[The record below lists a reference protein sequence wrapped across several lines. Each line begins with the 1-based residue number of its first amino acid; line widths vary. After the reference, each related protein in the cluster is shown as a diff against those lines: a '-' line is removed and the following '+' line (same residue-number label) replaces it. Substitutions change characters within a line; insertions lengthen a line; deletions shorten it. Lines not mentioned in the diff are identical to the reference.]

1 MTERV
6 ALVTGGSEGLGA
18 ACVRQLLAKGWR
30 VASLSLTASA
40 PDGALAIAGDVT
52 SPDARRRAVAL
63 TVERFGRIDLLINN
77 AAVGLYAPPSTVDV
91 ELAKRLFDVNVFGAL
106 AMAQD
111 VVPTMMR
118 QGGGTIVNVGS
129 VGGLVSLPWA
139 VVYCASK
146 FALHAI
152 DDSLYRELRP
162 RGIRVIKICPGI
174 IATRFRQN
182 VLSGSAP
189 VRVAAIDRVVTPDS
203 VAAAIVRAVERGR
216 RTVYVPR
223 IGRIFTAMGILAP
236 WLMDWYLA
244 RQWRSEATTTTENAS
259 PRP

>member
-30 VASLSLTASA
+30 VASLSLTADA

-52 SPDARRRAVAL
+52 TPEARQRAVAL
-63 TVERFGRIDLLINN
+63 TLERWGRIDLLINN

-91 ELAKRLFDVNVFGAL
+91 ELTKRLFDVNVFGAL
-106 AMAQD
+106 AMAQQ
-111 VVPTMMR
+111 VVPIMLR
-118 QGGGTIVNVGS
+118 QGSGTIVNIGS

-162 RGIRVIKICPGI
+162 QGIRVIKVCPGI
-174 IATRFRQN
+174 IATRFREN
-182 VLSGSAP
+182 VLAGVAP
-189 VRVAAIDRVVTPDS
+189 GRVAAIDRVVTPDA
-203 VAAAIVRAVERGR
+203 VAAAIVRAIERGR

-244 RQWRSEATTTTENAS
+244 RQWREATATTGNAG
-259 PRP
+259 PHP

>member
-1 MTERV
+1 MSEKV

-18 ACVRQLLAKGWR
+18 ACVRRLLHKGWK
-30 VASLSLTASA
+30 VASLSLTDSA

-52 SPDARRRAVAL
+52 SADARRDAVSQ
-63 TVERFGRIDLLINN
+63 TVARFGRVDLLVNN

-91 ELAKRLFDVNVFGAL
+91 ELTKRLFDVNVFGAL
-106 AMAQD
+106 AMAQQ
-111 VVPTMMR
+111 VVPVMLS

-152 DDSLYRELRP
+152 DDSLYRELHP
-162 RGIRVIKICPGI
+162 KGIRVIKICPGI
-174 IATRFRQN
+174 IQTRFREN
-182 VLSGSAP
+182 VLAGKAP
-189 VRVAAIDRVVTPDS
+189 DRVAAIDRVVTADS
-203 VAAAIVRAVERGR
+203 VAASIVQAVERGR
-216 RTVYVPR
+216 RTVYVPK
-223 IGRIFTAMGILAP
+223 IGRIFTAMGILTP

-244 RQWRSEATTTTENAS
+244 RQWR
-259 PRP
+259 PRAD

>member
-174 IATRFRQN
+174 IATRFREN

-189 VRVAAIDRVVTPDS
+189 VCVAAIDRVVTPDS